1 MHGGQSPT
9 RGVVADHVLDNKEI
23 GLPQGVLYH
32 AFLLSIRGNDVE
44 DNTLNRRGNPELY
57 IDARYDWVFRG
68 IREVR
73 RVFFTIFVDF

>member
-1 MHGGQSPT
+1 MVGSQPT
-9 RGVVADHVLDNKEI
+9 RGVVADHMLDNKEI
-23 GLPQGVLYH
+23 CLPQGVLYH

-57 IDARYDWVFRG
+57 IDARYDGVFRG